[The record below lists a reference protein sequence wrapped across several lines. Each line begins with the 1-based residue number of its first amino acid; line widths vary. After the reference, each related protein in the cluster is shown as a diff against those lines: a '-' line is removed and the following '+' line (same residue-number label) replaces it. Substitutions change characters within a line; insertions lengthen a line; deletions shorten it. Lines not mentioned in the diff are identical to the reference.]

1 MNAGSHICLP
11 LHLGLS
17 KGPLMVCVA
26 LCHYMLVR
34 SCQYSQG
41 VIYLMIST
49 NHFLGNPAV
58 PRHAWQN
65 W

>member
-1 MNAGSHICLP
+1 MNASSHICLP

-17 KGPLMVCVA
+17 KGPPMACVA
-26 LCHYMLVR
+26 LCHYMLAR

-58 PRHAWQN
+58 PRHA
-65 W
+65 